1 MSLTMNPAIAQQH
14 LIAAVPAPPQRIGLG
29 HLSIDTYTE
38 DALVKDVL
46 HHALHGQQTRQ
57 IVTANAQFYVLAE
70 QHTGFRRCLDA
81 ADYICA
87 DGMPIVWAC
96 NRYGKTTVPRIAG
109 VDLIEDV
116 CRRGASSGLRV
127 FLLGGRPNAA
137 AKTAAIL
144 EERYKGIKIAG
155 VCCPPFG
162 FEQET
167 ETLRPVLEQV
177 AAAEPHIIFVG
188 LGAPKQELF
197 IDDHIRKLKVPIAI
211 GIGGSFEIIAG
222 DVSRAP
228 LWMQITGLEWAYRL
242 SQEPRRLWKRYLIG
256 NTQFLTS
263 VIKWRYRAF
272 RERAALQPRI
282 TRS

>member
-1 MSLTMNPAIAQQH
+1 MSLTMDPATANQPSVAS
-14 LIAAVPAPPQRIGLG
+14 LSASPQRIGLG
-29 HLSIDTYTE
+29 NLSIDTYSE
-38 DALVKDVL
+38 DALVQDVL
-46 HHALHGQQTRQ
+46 HHALHGRKTRQ

-70 QHTGFRRCLDA
+70 QHAGFRWCLDTA
-81 ADYICA
+81 EYICA

-116 CRRGASSGLRV
+116 CRQGASEGIRV
-127 FLLGGRPNAA
+127 FLLGGRPNSA

-144 EERYKGIKIAG
+144 EARYRGIIIAG
-155 VCCPPFG
+155 VSCPPFG
-162 FEQET
+162 FEKKP
-167 ETLRPVLEQV
+167 ETLHPILEQI

-197 IDDHIRKLKVPIAI
+197 IDEHVRKLRVPIAI

-222 DVSRAP
+222 DISRAP
-228 LWMQITGLEWAYRL
+228 QWMQSTGLEWAYRL

-263 VIKWRYRAF
+263 VLKWRYRAL
-272 RERAALQPRI
+272 RERIALQPKFR
-282 TRS
+282 RS